1 MPLSLLQ
8 VTLTHERK
16 RKCPQIEIKEFHA
29 TSVPNIRLLIVTT
42 PQLGVDPT
50 TRMVCADFRACS
62 HAQGTPLELQDIRP
76 WSRERIPWSVAALFI
91 ARLMGRLF

>member
-8 VTLTHERK
+8 VTLTHERR

-62 HAQGTPLELQDIRP
+62 HAQGTP
-76 WSRERIPWSVAALFI
+76 WSYRIFDLGAENGSLGAS
-91 ARLMGRLF
+91 RLYLLRD